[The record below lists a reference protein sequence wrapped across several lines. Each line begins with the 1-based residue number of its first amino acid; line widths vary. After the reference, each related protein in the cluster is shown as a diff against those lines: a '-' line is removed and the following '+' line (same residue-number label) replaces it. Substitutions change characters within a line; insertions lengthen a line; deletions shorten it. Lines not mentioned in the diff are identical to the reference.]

1 MKIFIKH
8 LSMFLIAICFSIH
21 TSLISA
27 DSNENIKRTFKVKEG
42 GTLTVDTD
50 LGSIDV
56 KTSSNKIVDVE
67 VIRELKGWGS
77 KRSKDLIEK
86 FRVDFNQNEGDVEVI
101 GKKEENWTRKWNDI
115 RIKFII
121 TVPKKY
127 NVNLNTSGGGI
138 SVDDLDG
145 EVKAKTSGGSLHFG
159 NIVGYVDGK
168 TSGGGINLAGC
179 QADVNIRTSGGSIS
193 IGDVEGNVN
202 AHTSGG
208 SIKIEKAMGEIIA
221 QTSGGGIKIEE
232 AMGAIDASTSGGSV
246 TAYISRQ
253 PTQDCHLK
261 TSGGSVKIYLANNI
275 SVDVDAKTSSGRVKS
290 EFDITGVIKKES
302 IRGEINGGGPEL
314 YLRTSGGGISIL
326 KK

>member
-1 MKIFIKH
+1 
-8 LSMFLIAICFSIH
+8 MFLIVICFSIH

-27 DSNENIKRTFKVKEG
+27 DLSDNIKRTFKVRKG

-56 KTSSNKIVDVE
+56 KTSSNEIVDVE
-67 VIRELKGWGS
+67 VVRELRRGGS
-77 KRSKDLIEK
+77 ERLKDLIEK
-86 FRVDFNQNEGDVEVI
+86 FSVDFIQDEGDIEII
-101 GKKEENWTRKWNDI
+101 GEKKEDWREKWNDI
-115 RIKFII
+115 KIKYII

-127 NVNLNTSGGGI
+127 NLNLKTSGGGI

-159 NIVGYVDGK
+159 NIVGYVDAK

-179 QADVNIRTSGGSIS
+179 QADVDIRTSGGSIS

-208 SIKIEKAMGEIIA
+208 SIKIKKAMGEIIA
-221 QTSGGGIKIEE
+221 RTSGGGIKIEE
-232 AMGAIDASTSGGSV
+232 AMGAIDANTSGGSV
-246 TAYISRQ
+246 TAYISKQ
-253 PTQDCHLK
+253 PKQDCRLK
-261 TSGGSVKIYLANNI
+261 TSGGSVKIYLETNV
-275 SVDVDAKTSSGRVKS
+275 SVDVNAKTSSGRVRTDF
-290 EFDITGVIKKES
+290 EITGVVEKKS
-302 IRGEINGGGPEL
+302 VRGEINGGGPEL
-314 YLRTSGGGISIL
+314 YLRTSGGDISIL